1 MILVVVLE
9 FGGGDQFTQAGD
21 REAEADISRAGGA
34 AGAAQWHGVCGLGL
48 AAGADQCGSSAQ
60 GLSHSCK
67 YLSSDRT
74 IIL

>member
-1 MILVVVLE
+1 MPSFVLG

-21 REAEADISRAGGA
+21 REAKADICRAGGA
-34 AGAAQWHGVCGLGL
+34 AGTAQWHGVCGLGL
-48 AAGADQCGSSAQ
+48 AAGADQRGSPAQ

-67 YLSSDRT
+67 YLSSVCT